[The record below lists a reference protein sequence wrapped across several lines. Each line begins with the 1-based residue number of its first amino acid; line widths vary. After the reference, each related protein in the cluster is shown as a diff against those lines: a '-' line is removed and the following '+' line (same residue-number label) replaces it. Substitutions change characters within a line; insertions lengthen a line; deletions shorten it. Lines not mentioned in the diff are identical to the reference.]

1 MHKNARILPMPS
13 FMAIVA
19 PGLENI
25 SAKELKF
32 YAKSLKTFDL
42 EYSNINTIKGGVE
55 FESSFE
61 QGLLANHFL
70 KTPVRILYRWGQFE
84 DVVRTNDIEK
94 AFESLDWFEMLKG
107 FKPEFHVSS
116 FKSKMFHLQKLKQ
129 ACEMSYRRVKI
140 KQNIEVVQNRTI
152 QKVYVRLSKN
162 KMTVSLDTTG
172 ELLYKRGQNKAVNEA
187 PLRENIASS
196 LLWWLSL
203 QLNKSF
209 NLLDP
214 MCGSGTF
221 LIESQNLYKTH
232 SNRKFQYQLWDSN
245 TDDHKLPE
253 LQTKTFIENAYGI
266 EVNPNTFKTL
276 SENTKDFKNIK
287 LLKADCTQ
295 VTRDELK
302 IPDSLPL
309 VVLTNPPY
317 EKRLHLKQTLSQTLE
332 AINANFQPEALYYIY
347 PIDQHK
353 NKKPSLTFRS
363 GGLNLG
369 LFKHT

>member
-1 MHKNARILPMPS
+1 MHKNARKLPMPS

-32 YAKSLKTFDL
+32 YSKSLKTFGF
-42 EYSNINTIKGGVE
+42 EYNNINTIKGGVE

-61 QGLLANHFL
+61 HGLLSNHFL
-70 KTPVRILYRWGQFE
+70 KTPVRILYRWGQFQE
-84 DVVRTNDIEK
+84 VLRTNDIEK
-94 AFESLDWFEMLKG
+94 AFESLDWFELLKG

-140 KQNIEVVQNRTI
+140 KQNIEVVKNRTT

-203 QLNKSF
+203 QVNKSF

-232 SNRKFQYQLWDSN
+232 TQRKFQYQLWS
-245 TDDHKLPE
+245 TDTRELKLPE
-253 LQTKTFIENAYGI
+253 LDIKPLIQNAYGI

-276 SENTKDFKNIK
+276 STNTKDFKNIE
-287 LLKADCTQ
+287 LLQADCTQ
-295 VTRDELK
+295 VSKTDLNLS
-302 IPDSLPL
+302 DSLPL
-309 VVLTNPPY
+309 IVLTNPPY

-332 AINANFQPEALYYIY
+332 AINSNFQPEALFYIY
-347 PIDQHK
+347 PIDQHR

-369 LFKHT
+369 LFKYT